1 MLLAA
6 AFTRV
11 LTAKAEDADLGPS
24 GQVQYE
30 LDTLSADAKFFS
42 IDKDS
47 GELMLKQSMGQL
59 TQSNKR
65 NNFELKVSF

>member
-1 MLLAA
+1 
-6 AFTRV
+6 V
-11 LTAKAEDADLGPS
+11 KAEDADLGPS

-30 LDTLSADAKFFS
+30 LDPLPADAKFFS

-47 GELMLKQSMGQL
+47 GEVLLKQSMNLL
-59 TQSNKR
+59 TQNNKK